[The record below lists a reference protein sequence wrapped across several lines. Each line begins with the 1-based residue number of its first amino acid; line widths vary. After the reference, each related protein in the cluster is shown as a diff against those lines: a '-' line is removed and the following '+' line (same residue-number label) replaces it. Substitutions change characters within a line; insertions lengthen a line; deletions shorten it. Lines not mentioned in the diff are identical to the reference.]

1 MPSLALCNGQAHGE
15 ERDNPLLTDLSKLLI
30 MSGKALIP
38 KLTRILATPEACLFL
53 FAFLLNFVYEVW
65 QAPYYT
71 FYNSPLLVDKIRD
84 LTHCS
89 FGDAVI
95 ILICSWVIS
104 AIVHSRYWI
113 LHPTRELVLPFTGVG
128 LLITLVLETYR
139 VNVSKAYGVPVFA
152 VPFLGMSSLAVLQWI
167 ILPPLTLYL
176 ARRHLLGYQHDKTT
190 D

>member
-1 MPSLALCNGQAHGE
+1 MNRKGFVSQLAH
-15 ERDNPLLTDLSKLLI
+15 
-30 MSGKALIP
+30 
-38 KLTRILATPEACLFL
+38 ILASPEACLFL

-71 FYNSPLLVDKIRD
+71 FYNSPSLADKIRD

-95 ILICSWVIS
+95 ILICHWVVS
-104 AIVHSRYWI
+104 AVNGSRYWI
-113 LHPTRELVLPFTGVG
+113 LHPNRRFTLLFIGVG

-152 VPFLGMSSLAVLQWI
+152 VPFLGMSALAVLQWI
-167 ILPPLTLYL
+167 ILPPLILYL
-176 ARRHLLGYQHDKTT
+176 ARRHLL
-190 D
+190 